1 VTVFVAIYWVYCV
14 AYAFGQY
21 KFVSDKEGSLVS
33 RLMNDLSEIFSC
45 DRIVLLLMVGVSMYF
60 VPLFIRFMIM

>member
-1 VTVFVAIYWVYCV
+1 VSYGGIVVEDLGVTGVNVTVFVAIYWVYCV

-33 RLMNDLSEIFSC
+33 C
-45 DRIVLLLMVGVSMYF
+45 F
-60 VPLFIRFMIM
+60 VVA